1 MNNGI
6 LRQEIFSKKVFLLGT
21 VYLRPTNWKIYA
33 KARKI
38 PAGMQIRYDL
48 LIFLKFLLMMIA
60 ITTIAKAPRN
70 AISIPGENESN
81 AVLDNTG
88 ATPQRATTA
97 TRTKNEMI
105 LISFFIA
112 ELL

>member
-1 MNNGI
+1 MNNGMVI
-6 LRQEIFSKKVFLLGT
+6 QEMFSKNVFFDGT
-21 VYLRPTNWKIYA
+21 VYFRPTNWKIYA
-33 KARKI
+33 AAKKI
-38 PAGMQIRYDL
+38 PAGIQIKYDL
-48 LIFLKFLLMMIA
+48 LSFLKFLLMIIA

-70 AISIPGENESN
+70 AISMPGENESN
-81 AVLDNTG
+81 AVLERTG